1 MIYLG
6 TDDVKSAA
14 NGAAVSTRTKDQTTT
29 NVDTNIDNL
38 TKRKDDIGRSIID
51 SGNTVNDSTERRA
64 SFHLGGNDDDLSN
77 ESVPRTSP
85 ATKQTG
91 DDESLKRDSN
101 FSRLTNASSLRKEN
115 LLSLAAKAAS
125 TTTSSSTVKPDDK
138 VAQDRFMQYQ
148 KQAKI
153 KAEQE
158 KLYKE
163 QEAKKREDEAKQ
175 ARLLSRKFHEILIHV
190 CENRFEIIMKSNIDS
205 VQRVEPHKFS
215 SIELNPHFIVR
226 RYAEFSGAVTRLNEE
241 FANERISTLMTR
253 LQVEILSLILRMSNE
268 FPQRKE
274 QLIFIIN
281 NYDLILSVLTVR

>member
-148 KQAKI
+148 KQ
-153 KAEQE
+153 
-158 KLYKE
+158 E

-175 ARLLSRKFHEILIHV
+175 ARLLSRKETNGTHTNDTTFRNSTKQTPTATLSDTSPSPPSMIQ
-190 CENRFEIIMKSNIDS
+190 NS
-205 VQRVEPHKFS
+205 
-215 SIELNPHFIVR
+215 
-226 RYAEFSGAVTRLNEE
+226 
-241 FANERISTLMTR
+241 ISTSLNSQQEMTIDDDQR
-253 LQVEILSLILRMSNE
+253 QKCEIAKRRE
-268 FPQRKE
+268 EDRKRRE
-274 QLIFIIN
+274 CQALNQKLPFN
-281 NYDLILSVLTVR
+281 RHTDVDFSFMN

>member
-1 MIYLG
+1 EKPDK
-6 TDDVKSAA
+6 DDVLGADDRPRSNMSFFSASA
-14 NGAAVSTRTKDQTTT
+14 RPHLKHRATVFSLGNRDCVLKQELEAP
-29 NVDTNIDNL
+29 
-38 TKRKDDIGRSIID
+38 IIIP
-51 SGNTVNDSTERRA
+51 
-64 SFHLGGNDDDLSN
+64 H
-77 ESVPRTSP
+77 
-85 ATKQTG
+85 
-91 DDESLKRDSN
+91 
-101 FSRLTNASSLRKEN
+101 
-115 LLSLAAKAAS
+115 
-125 TTTSSSTVKPDDK
+125 
-138 VAQDRFMQYQ
+138 AQQ
-148 KQAKI
+148 
-153 KAEQE
+153 KAETKYPYEYLFRSEQYALLDNCCREYLFLCDFFMLNNRSAPEFFTEIFE
-158 KLYKE
+158 KTFKLLQKNVETFISDSYDPIAILLCMHLIYRY
-163 QEAKKREDEAKQ
+163 QVIANKRNVPI
-175 ARLLSRKFHEILIHV
+175 LNKFHEILIHV